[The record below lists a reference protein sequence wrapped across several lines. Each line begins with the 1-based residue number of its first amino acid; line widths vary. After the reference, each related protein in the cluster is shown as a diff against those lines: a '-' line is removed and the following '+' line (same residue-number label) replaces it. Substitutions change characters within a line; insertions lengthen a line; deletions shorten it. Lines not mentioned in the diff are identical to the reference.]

1 MEHLRYV
8 DQIRFRVVCKG
19 WRLDTTYVVKSENKL
34 PWLMTWY
41 WPIVEDGESSSLQ
54 INEEDG
60 SIITSWC
67 HLYDPIEK
75 RKQTIVVENTDDA
88 AIFVGAKFC
97 ATKDGWVLFYRR
109 EYLNACK
116 TTSLFFYNPFTKE
129 IIKLARS
136 YLKVVSAS
144 FTATPDSPDCL
155 IFTYGKFTETTTS
168 IGIYSPI
175 KKKWRRLYFAGYHGR
190 IRSLVYIEGVFYCGF
205 REVMASFN
213 LATQEW
219 KTYLYPVVELAGIFT
234 TKYLI
239 ESDYSK
245 LLLAYNFSNDKWRV
259 YTFES
264 EEKEETNWWCEI
276 ESLDNGLFFVGIENS
291 ILVPVAKETSDLR
304 NSMHYIWN
312 RYGCKSSFY
321 EKAFEGQS
329 CRQLWF
335 GRENY
340 LNKKIWICQ
349 PRVRS

>member
-19 WRLDTTYVVKSENKL
+19 WRLDTTYVKSENKL

-41 WPIVEDGESSSLQ
+41 WPIVENGESSSLQ

-109 EYLNACK
+109 EYLNTCK

-129 IIKLARS
+129 IIKLVRS
-136 YLKVVSAS
+136 YLKVVSAY

-155 IFTYGKFTETTTS
+155 IFTYGKYTETTTS

-175 KKKWRRLYFAGYHGR
+175 KKKWQRLYFAGYHGR

-205 REVMASFN
+205 YEVMASFN
-213 LATQEW
+213 LATKEW
-219 KTYLYPVVELAGIFT
+219 KTYLYPAVELASYFT
-234 TKYLI
+234 RKYLI

-245 LLLAYNFSNDKWRV
+245 LLLAYNFANNKWRV
-259 YTFES
+259 YTV
-264 EEKEETNWWCEI
+264 KLN
-276 ESLDNGLFFVGIENS
+276 FVGIENS
-291 ILVPVAKETSDLR
+291 ILVPVAEETSDLR
-304 NSMHYIWN
+304 NSMHFIWN
-312 RYGCKSSFY
+312 LYGCKSLFY
-321 EKAFEGQS
+321 KKAFEDQS

-335 GRENY
+335 GRRDDY
-340 LNKKIWICQ
+340 LNNRI
-349 PRVRS
+349 